1 MTDIHRIT
9 DPDARWAA
17 VLDRDAAADGH
28 FVYAVQSTRI
38 YCRPSC
44 PSRRPRRERV
54 TFFDA
59 PAAAAGAGFRACR
72 RCAPDA
78 AGTAPRTRTAAAV
91 ERARALLDAAAA
103 AGGDRVSLGALA
115 GATGVSAAHLQRAFT
130 RIVGV
135 SPARYAAARRAARW
149 KAALRREGSVSR
161 ATYNAG
167 YAAASRAYAV
177 ADAHLG
183 MTPAAYRRGGA
194 GVRLWW
200 TTFDTPLG
208 RALAAATARGV
219 CAVLL
224 AGVGEDDTALEAA
237 LAAEYPAAERHLA
250 GDAADDDGEVVAA
263 LALLDATLAA
273 VRARAGGRSEA
284 SLATGDVLPVDA
296 AGTAWQRQVWDALR
310 AIPAGETRT
319 YAELAAA
326 LGRPTAARAVA
337 RACATNRVALVV
349 PCHRVVPAGAAA
361 RRFAAAAVSGYRW
374 GPALKARLLTI
385 ERAVARDDA
394 RGGAAEVDRPQR

>member
-1 MTDIHRIT
+1 MTDT
-9 DPDARWAA
+9 PLSADPEARWAA
-17 VLDRDAAADGH
+17 VLLRDAAADGQ
-28 FVYAVQSTRI
+28 FVYAVRSTGV

-54 TFFDA
+54 AFFDA
-59 PAAAAGAGFRACR
+59 PAAAAAAGFRACR
-72 RCAPDA
+72 RCAPDTTA
-78 AGTAPRTRTAAAV
+78 ALRTRTTVAV
-91 ERARALLDAAAA
+91 ERVRALLDAAAD
-103 AGGDRVSLGALA
+103 AGGERLSLGALA
-115 GATGVSAAHLQRAFT
+115 RETGVSAAHLQRAFT
-130 RIVGV
+130 RAVGM

-161 ATYNAG
+161 ATYAAG
-167 YAAASRAYAV
+167 YAAASRAYAA

-200 TTFDTPLG
+200 ALFDTALG
-208 RALAAATARGV
+208 RALAATTARGV

-224 AGVGEDDTALEAA
+224 AREGEDDAALEAA
-237 LAAEYPAAERHLA
+237 LAAELPAAERHP
-250 GDAADDDGEVVAA
+250 AADGGAEDAEAAAA
-263 LALLDATLAA
+263 LSLLQAATAA
-273 VRARAGGRSEA
+273 VRAQAGGEPGA
-284 SLATGDVLPVDA
+284 SPDAADALPVDS
-296 AGTAWQRQVWDALR
+296 AGTPWQRHVWNALR

-319 YAELAAA
+319 YAELAAS

-361 RRFAAAAVSGYRW
+361 RGFAEGVVSGYRW
-374 GPALKARLLTI
+374 GSARKAQLLAA
-385 ERAVARDDA
+385 ERDAA
-394 RGGAAEVDRPQR
+394 RGGRLPHGAPHG